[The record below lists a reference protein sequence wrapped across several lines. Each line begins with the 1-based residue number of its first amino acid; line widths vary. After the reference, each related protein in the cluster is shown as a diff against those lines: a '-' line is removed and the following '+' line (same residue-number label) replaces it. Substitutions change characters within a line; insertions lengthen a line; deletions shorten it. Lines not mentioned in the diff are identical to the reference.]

1 MMSETALMVLEL
13 AGIALL
19 IAGLPLAFLY
29 FKKGMGLFQ
38 KLNWTIVFLT
48 FDLILFGAFTQ
59 RHRAARLIHNQ
70 LNKTSL
76 KPVFT
81 LNIEPLVLGKFC
93 SVGCG

>member
-48 FDLILFGAFTQ
+48 FDLILFGVAFL
-59 RHRAARLIHNQ
+59 H
-70 LNKTSL
+70 SL
-76 KPVFT
+76 VF
-81 LNIEPLVLGKFC
+81 KF
-93 SVGCG
+93 STHK

>member
-48 FDLILFGAFTQ
+48 FDLILFGAFT
-59 RHRAARLIHNQ
+59 RLGIVTGMSGLARLLWYIQSFSCN
-70 LNKTSL
+70 
-76 KPVFT
+76 
-81 LNIEPLVLGKFC
+81 
-93 SVGCG
+93 

>member
-48 FDLILFGAFTQ
+48 FDLILFGAFT
-59 RHRAARLIHNQ
+59 RL
-70 LNKTSL
+70 SDSG
-76 KPVFT
+76 
-81 LNIEPLVLGKFC
+81 LGC
-93 SVGCG
+93 PDWPGCNLS